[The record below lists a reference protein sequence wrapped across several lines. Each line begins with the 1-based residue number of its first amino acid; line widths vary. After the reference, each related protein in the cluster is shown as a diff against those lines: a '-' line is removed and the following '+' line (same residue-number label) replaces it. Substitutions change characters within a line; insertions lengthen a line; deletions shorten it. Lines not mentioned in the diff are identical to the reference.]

1 MEQQSISIAKA
12 GMVCSLPART
22 SLIAAANP
30 VGGHYNA
37 GKNISENL
45 KMTDALLSRFDLCFV
60 LLDRPNVRK
69 DARLS
74 RHVLGAMSGVRGLKG
89 QGQPCR
95 GWGGRVRGSSSI
107 KGAQRYDEDYDYP
120 GDENEDEVGGKGKG
134 KGTAGGSGASGNSK
148 VRVQA
153 RTTLIQRLSKTQP
166 RKDLLPPRVLR
177 RYLAYAKKF
186 CHPRL
191 SPAAN
196 RRLRNHYLAMRRQ
209 RQSQGRSFCFA
220 LFCRGRGLRTLCVD
234 MSADANNRARLV
246 AAYYHEAARIPH
258 QAGSS

>member
-74 RHVLGAMSGVRGLKG
+74 RHVLGAMSGVRSLTG
-89 QGQPCR
+89 QGQLSR
-95 GWGGRVRGSSSI
+95 GWGGEARGSSSVR
-107 KGAQRYDEDYDYP
+107 GAQRYDEDYGYP
-120 GDENEDEVGGKGKG
+120 GDENEVPRKG
-134 KGTAGGSGASGNSK
+134 KGTAGGSGASGNGK
-148 VRVQA
+148 VPVQA
-153 RTTLIQRLSKTQP
+153 RTTLIQRLSKPQP

-209 RQSQGRSFCFA
+209 RQSQGRLFCFA
-220 LFCRGRGLRTLCVD
+220 LFCRGPERRISLCRRV
-234 MSADANNRARLV
+234 
-246 AAYYHEAARIPH
+246 
-258 QAGSS
+258 G